1 MQGFAAEC
9 SKHSDPQMKECLE
22 ACKKCEALCR
32 EMAKVSVDPESDAAK
47 AK

>member
-1 MQGFAAEC
+1 MLARPRSSGDG
-9 SKHSDPQMKECLE
+9 DPQIKECLE

-32 EMAKVSVDPESDAAK
+32 EMAKVMVDPESDAAK